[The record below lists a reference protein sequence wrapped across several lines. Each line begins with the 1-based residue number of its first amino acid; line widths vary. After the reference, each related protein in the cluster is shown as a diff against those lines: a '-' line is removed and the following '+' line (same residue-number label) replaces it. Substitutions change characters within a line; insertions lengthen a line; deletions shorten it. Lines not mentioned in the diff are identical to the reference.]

1 MLWFLFNSKCWLSWY
16 YEDWLTLTQTFP
28 MIYLAF
34 FEGDFTVKHAANS
47 GSVVPFD
54 EALEKEYN
62 MSAKGPSATI
72 GYTQRKESVRKLNII
87 SGSSLIPYMIYLVLT
102 TRVNIPFIA
111 KFQSLQLKQT
121 RYVWLSQKTTYHNEE
136 IHLTAK
142 PGHTKFCDR
151 NPTWVF
157 KSLSLGIFL
166 KVFQRLKNQ
175 QSYRPKRK
183 KRCTKINNSFYS
195 KYWLCKASWL

>member
-1 MLWFLFNSKCWLSWY
+1 
-16 YEDWLTLTQTFP
+16 

-62 MSAKGPSATI
+62 MSVKGPSATI

-121 RYVWLSQKTTYHNEE
+121 RYV
-136 IHLTAK
+136 
-142 PGHTKFCDR
+142 
-151 NPTWVF
+151 
-157 KSLSLGIFL
+157 
-166 KVFQRLKNQ
+166 
-175 QSYRPKRK
+175 
-183 KRCTKINNSFYS
+183 
-195 KYWLCKASWL
+195 